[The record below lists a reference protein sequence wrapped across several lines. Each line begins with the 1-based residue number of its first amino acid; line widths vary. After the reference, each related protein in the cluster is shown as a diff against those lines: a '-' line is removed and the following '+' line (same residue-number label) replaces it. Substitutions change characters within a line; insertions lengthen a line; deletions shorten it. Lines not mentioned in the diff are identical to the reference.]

1 MLPENMK
8 LTIVSPLR
16 KKSGRKERRFA
27 KNTKAMETT
36 ITERAAWAAAFIAI
50 EYLLVLAA
58 AIADMVSGIRK
69 AKRKGQA
76 TRSRALRRTI
86 DKLLRY
92 YNLLAIL
99 TIVDIMQIAATLYLR
114 AIEGYSLPTVP
125 LFTLIGSIGIALIEV
140 KSIMENGSDK
150 EKSDIAELADLLDGI
165 AKSDR
170 LNQLINILKSLKK

>member
-1 MLPENMK
+1 
-8 LTIVSPLR
+8 
-16 KKSGRKERRFA
+16 
-27 KNTKAMETT
+27 METT
-36 ITERAAWAAAFIAI
+36 ITERAAWAAAFVAV

-58 AIADMVSGIRK
+58 AIADMASGIRK
-69 AKRKGQA
+69 AKRKGQT

-114 AIEGYSLPTVP
+114 ATEGYALPSIP

-140 KSIMENGSDK
+140 KSIMENGNDK

>member
-1 MLPENMK
+1 MRPE
-8 LTIVSPLR
+8 TSPFR

-27 KNTKAMETT
+27 KNITAMETT
-36 ITERAAWAAAFIAI
+36 ITERAAWAAAFVAV

-58 AIADMVSGIRK
+58 AIADMASGIRK

-114 AIEGYSLPTVP
+114 ATEGYALPSIP
-125 LFTLIGSIGIALIEV
+125 LFTLTGSIGIALIEV

-170 LNQLINILKSLKK
+170 LNQLINILKSLKR

>member
-1 MLPENMK
+1 
-8 LTIVSPLR
+8 
-16 KKSGRKERRFA
+16 
-27 KNTKAMETT
+27 METT
-36 ITERAAWAAAFIAI
+36 ITERAAWAAAFVAV

-58 AIADMVSGIRK
+58 AIADMASGIRK

-114 AIEGYSLPTVP
+114 ATEGYALPSIP
-125 LFTLIGSIGIALIEV
+125 LFTLFTLTGSIGIALIEV

-170 LNQLINILKSLKK
+170 LNQLINILKSLKR